1 MRGFRNSSLAG
12 LLAVCVA
19 MGCSGAEGDAGRVD
33 VYETTG
39 KITLDGKPL
48 ADAVVTFS
56 PKGEQ
61 PVAIGRTDSSGN
73 YSLRTYEPDD
83 GAAAGDFTVL
93 VSKPASGGSSS
104 MTLEEAHAAA
114 TSGESTSP
122 ARSHAQAAKNAPKS
136 EVPEKY
142 GVVEQSDLTATVT
155 ADGENTFSFDLKK

>member
-1 MRGFRNSSLAG
+1 MCGLRNYALAG
-12 LLAVCVA
+12 FLAVFAA
-19 MGCSGAEGDAGRVD
+19 MGCSGAEGDADRAD

-56 PKGEQ
+56 PKADQ

-73 YSLRTYEPDD
+73 YSLKTYEPDD
-83 GAAAGDFTVL
+83 GAAAGDFIVL
-93 VSKPASGGSSS
+93 VAKPTSGGSSS

-114 TSGESTSP
+114 TSGEPANP
-122 ARSHAQAAKNAPKS
+122 ARSHAQAAQNAPKS

-142 GVVEQSDLTATVT
+142 GLVDQSDLTATV
-155 ADGENTFSFDLKK
+155 AAEGENKFDFDLKK